1 MHVTIVLDYHGLS
14 VLSIPAHGR
23 TQLHAQLLKKDKECE
38 FGVSMCVCESLRWP
52 SIHLLLCSLLQLTAH
67 MYVYGHACVSP
78 SPLGLPLP
86 SQ

>member
-38 FGVSMCVCESLRWP
+38 FGVSMCV
-52 SIHLLLCSLLQLTAH
+52 
-67 MYVYGHACVSP
+67 
-78 SPLGLPLP
+78 
-86 SQ
+86 